1 MEHDIYRIILNWT
14 VNILMFVIFTGFILK
29 AIIWT
34 YFGVLKTWKDN
45 QKTENKENKEKGE

>member
-34 YFGVLKTWKDN
+34 YFSILKTWKDS
-45 QKTENKENKEKGE
+45 QKTENKEKGGNK